1 MCVGLIATLHLL
13 ASYLPSS
20 NPNRSGREATDSE
33 TDSDDEYAALSEVGA
48 PEPVDRG
55 QLPHDDSELHLEQA
69 LARSGSDILSHLIPS
84 TAEQAWKTISLHY
97 GRIIIRATNAQ
108 DRDNAPLEPERC
120 KSWSVPSSASPSGP
134 SVPDESNME
143 ITFMMAHCPKN
154 VSSAGSSWAPNP
166 HTVLYRANIF
176 FIYLVSIVGFIQQM
190 RAALC
195 AVVNSMNIDA
205 RERPARYDRTPLQA
219 KYPIDAMCPSEE

>member
-1 MCVGLIATLHLL
+1 MAQDYLHNR
-13 ASYLPSS
+13 PS
-20 NPNRSGREATDSE
+20 PTE
-33 TDSDDEYAALSEVGA
+33 
-48 PEPVDRG
+48 RG
-55 QLPHDDSELHLEQA
+55 GFTRQELA
-69 LARSGSDILSHLIPS
+69 LAPMPCYFGSKDW
-84 TAEQAWKTISLHY
+84 T
-97 GRIIIRATNAQ
+97 
-108 DRDNAPLEPERC
+108 
-120 KSWSVPSSASPSGP
+120 
-134 SVPDESNME
+134 
-143 ITFMMAHCPKN
+143 AHCPKN